1 MNYPPTPRLLLAA
14 AFAVFIAACT
24 KTPDTISDPVD
35 VGSSDKTK
43 LNQLFAAFRYT
54 PQQFTINAG
63 TLQVVR
69 GQKGTKLTFY
79 ANTFKDAAGNPITS
93 GTIDVRLTEMYTP
106 GDMIANRATTM
117 GKNEPLVSGGQ
128 VLITATRNGQPVTV
142 NKYGIAY
149 ANANENEV
157 MNLFPGNTNN
167 PDSVATWGDPI
178 VSVGTFCVTGTVDSS
193 SPTASLTYKFDSC
206 TTLNWVNCDRFASDS
221 GTKTKVYAKVNNT
234 LFNSSNTQTYLIFP
248 TINSVTIMGD
258 YTAVSKRFG
267 LYSTYTLPV
276 GLPVNVVVM
285 SAKDNKY
292 YYFEKKGLTVSA
304 NMEIDA
310 SGLTEQT
317 EQYIKDKLNQ
327 L

>member
-1 MNYPPTPRLLLAA
+1 MTYPTKPRLLLVAA
-14 AFAVFIAACT
+14 LAVFVASCT
-24 KTPDTISDPVD
+24 KTPDNVSEPTN
-35 VGSSDKTK
+35 VGLYDKTK
-43 LNQLFAAFRYT
+43 LNSLFATFRYT
-54 PQQFTINAG
+54 PQQFTVSAG

-79 ANTFKDAAGNPITS
+79 PNTFKDAAGNSITS

-128 VLITATRNGQPVTV
+128 VLITATHNGQPVTV

-149 ANANENEV
+149 ANASKNEV

-167 PDSVATWGDPI
+167 PDSVTTWGDPI
-178 VSVGTFCVTGTVDSS
+178 VSVGTFCVTGTVDTSAD
-193 SPTASLTYKFDSC
+193 TTLLAYKFDSC
-206 TTLNWVNCDRFASDS
+206 TTLNWVNCDRFMNDS
-221 GTKTKVYAKVNNT
+221 APKTKVYAKVNNA

-248 TINSVTIMGD
+248 TINSVTVMGD
-258 YTAVSKRFG
+258 YEAVSKRFG
-267 LYSTYTLPV
+267 LYSFYALPV

-285 SAKDNKY
+285 SAKDNKF
-292 YYFEKKGLTVSA
+292 YYFEKKGLTVTA
-304 NMEIDA
+304 NMEVDA

-317 EQYIKDKLNQ
+317 EQYIKDKLKQ